1 MVSFAPPADRQRSRP
16 RGRPKRAD
24 APRVPWDV
32 VDRALVH
39 GEKRQDYEGGPIY
52 IAFPSMEELGKRYGV
67 SRNRVWQYASKNK
80 CLDRRKEVKVR
91 TQHRYDA
98 KVADKKAE
106 ARALAT
112 EDVTAIVDSYIE
124 SFRKQLDDGNVR
136 ADSPAD
142 FDRLVRLKELL
153 QGNADSRQ
161 SIEGTLSLESIQERH
176 HRLRAQLEALSG
188 NPALEGVTDED
199 DGPSVSKSGRPG
211 DVH

>member
-1 MVSFAPPADRQRSRP
+1 MVSFAPPIGHPRSRP
-16 RGRPKRAD
+16 RGRPKKAD
-24 APRVPWDV
+24 APKVPWDV

-39 GEKRQDYEGGPIY
+39 GEKRTDFETGAVY
-52 IAFPSMEELGKRYGV
+52 IEFPSMEELGKRYGV
-67 SRNRVWQYASKNK
+67 SRNRVWQYATKNK
-80 CLDRRKEVKVR
+80 CLDRRKETKVRAQHKYDVKV
-91 TQHRYDA
+91 A
-98 KVADKKAE
+98 EKKAE

-124 SFRKQLDDGNVR
+124 NFRQQLDGGNVR

-176 HRLRAQLEALSG
+176 HRLRTQLEALSG
-188 NPALEGVTDED
+188 NPALEGVNDED
-199 DGPSVSKSGRPG
+199 DGPSTSKDGRPG